1 MTRLFKSLRSRLIAL
16 ILAAMLPMLLITWII
31 GQSMYHH
38 AVTDVFQ
45 ETKAVVQGISLTQEQ
60 HINAA
65 RELLFSLSGS
75 PAIVAQKP
83 GFCSVFSEVLSKHE
97 IFANAGMTD
106 LDGNAICVGA
116 PRIRVASFSDRLWFR
131 QIRLGR
137 NEVVVGDYHLGVMVK
152 EPVVIVA
159 KPVKDNHGNHL
170 AYLFISVALSW
181 FDRHTLGDALPEDA
195 ELIFYDNRG
204 IVLHSDPAPQVWRGQ
219 PIGTAIRRIGPP
231 DAATGIIEAHGLDG
245 RSRLFSIARLESS
258 AARGNAFVAVGIPTD
273 TALAGVRSAGGWAAL
288 AIVGVFGGMLLLAWV
303 GTGRLVI
310 APVRRL
316 IDQANAHAA
325 GDLARRSGVAEG
337 TELSEL
343 ARTLDAMA
351 VKMAERDRVLAQHL
365 HAFNEHAIVS
375 AADTDGRIIY
385 ANDKFCEISQYS
397 REEVIGKSHRLIN
410 SGFHPPEFF
419 TAMWD
424 TISRGR
430 VWHGNIRN
438 RRKDGS
444 YYWVAS
450 TVVPF
455 FDNKGRLKSYFSIRT
470 DITRA
475 LAIDDAL
482 QKSEERFRLL
492 AQNALDVIS
501 LHDPQGRYVYIS
513 PSCERVL
520 GYVPDDLTGRDAYE
534 LVHPED
540 VEKVR
545 TTLHQPALLGT
556 AATCEYVRV
565 RHRSGEYIWMDIA
578 AVPTCNE
585 AGDIV
590 TIQVSAREVTARKR
604 VEDELRLHDRA
615 IAASGSGIVIVRRD
629 DFAIEYANAAYS
641 GIVDLPQAGIVGQRW
656 PLLEATPE
664 STRAWQLFHDAVTV
678 GDEMHAVVE
687 AVSRRGRTLWAD
699 IFVSPV
705 RNEAGEVTHYVVA
718 ISDVTEQVLMER
730 ALLRAKEAAEQA
742 SQAKSKFLS
751 HVSHEL
757 RTPLNAIVGFAQ
769 LLESDPDA
777 PLTASQHESIRR
789 ILQSGWLLREL
800 IDDVLELSRIEAG
813 RLKLKPAQVDAFDL
827 VRECLAAIAA
837 QAADNDLEIIDLS
850 GECARQTV
858 HVDVRRLKQVLLNL
872 LSNAVKYNRRGGRV
886 TVSCHVSDD
895 GAIQIAVSDTGIGI
909 PREKRDELFQ
919 YFSRLGAEDSSIPG
933 IGVGL
938 ALCRHLL
945 DLMGGHISVESVP
958 GEGSSFTINLPGV
971 CRLLETVKHQHA

>member
-16 ILAAMLPMLLITWII
+16 ILAAMLPMLVITWMI
-31 GQSMYHH
+31 GQSMYRH
-38 AVTDVFQ
+38 AVNDIFQ
-45 ETKAVVQGISLTQEQ
+45 NTKAVVRGISLKQEK
-60 HINAA
+60 HINTA
-65 RELLFSLSGS
+65 RELLFSLSAS
-75 PAIVAQKP
+75 PVIIEQRP
-83 GFCSVFSEVLSKHE
+83 GFCSAFSELLQTHE

-106 LDGNAICVGA
+106 LEGSAICVGA
-116 PRIRVASFSDRLWFR
+116 PRVRAASFSDRLWFR

-137 NEVVVGDYHLGVMVK
+137 DEVVVGDYHLGVLVK

-170 AYLFISVALSW
+170 AYLFISVDLSW
-181 FDRHTLGDALPEDA
+181 FDRHNLGDVLPEDA

-204 IVLHSDPAPQVWRGQ
+204 IVLHSDPAPDVWRGQ
-219 PIGTAIRRIGPP
+219 PVSAAIRRIGPP
-231 DAATGIIEAHGLDG
+231 DADTGVMEAHGTDG

-273 TALAGVRSAGGWAAL
+273 AALAGVRSAGGWAAL

-325 GDLARRSGVAEG
+325 GDLAWRSGVAEG

-375 AADTDGRIIY
+375 AADTEGRITY
-385 ANDKFCEISQYS
+385 ANDRFCEISQYS
-397 REEVIGKSHRLIN
+397 MEEVIGKTHRLIN

-419 TAMWD
+419 AAMWN
-424 TISRGR
+424 TISRGL

-438 RRKDGS
+438 RRKDGT

-450 TVVPF
+450 TIVPF
-455 FDNKGRLKSYFSIRT
+455 FDSRGRLERYFSIRT

-492 AQNALDVIS
+492 AKNALDVIS
-501 LHDPQGRYVYIS
+501 LHDPQGRYAYIS

-540 VEKVR
+540 AGKVR
-545 TTLHQPALLGT
+545 TTLHQPALLGE

-565 RHRSGEYIWMDIA
+565 RRRSGEYIWMDIA
-578 AVPTCNE
+578 AVPTRNE
-585 AGDIV
+585 TGDIV
-590 TIQVSAREVTARKR
+590 SIQVSAREVTARKR

-641 GIVDLPQAGIVGQRW
+641 GIVDLTQMDILGQRW
-656 PLLEATPE
+656 PILAATPE
-664 STRAWQLFHDAVTV
+664 SGRAWQLFHDAVTV

-730 ALLRAKEAAEQA
+730 ALLHAKETAEQA

-757 RTPLNAIVGFAQ
+757 RTPLNAILGFAQ
-769 LLESDPDA
+769 LLESDPYA
-777 PLTASQHESIRR
+777 PLNEEQQENVQR
-789 ILQSGWLLREL
+789 ILNSGWLLREL
-800 IDDVLELSRIEAG
+800 IDDVLDLSRIEAG
-813 RLKLKPAQVDAFDL
+813 RLELKCEDASMSRM
-827 VRECLAAIAA
+827 VRECLELVSM
-837 QAADNDLEIIDLS
+837 QAAEKGVEIVHL
-850 GECARQTV
+850 GCECAEQRV
-858 HVDVRRLKQVLLNL
+858 CVDVRRFKQVLLNL
-872 LSNAVKYNRRGGRV
+872 LSNAVKYNREGGRV
-886 TVSCHVSDD
+886 TVSCQVSDD
-895 GAIQIAVSDTGIGI
+895 HVMRVTVSDTGIGI
-909 PREKRDELFQ
+909 PLERRGDLFQ
-919 YFSRLGAEDSSIPG
+919 YFSRLDAQDSSVPG

-938 ALCRHLL
+938 ALCRHLVM
-945 DLMGGHISVESVP
+945 LMGGTISVESTP
-958 GEGSSFTINLPGV
+958 GEGSCFTVELPAEH
-971 CRLLETVKHQHA
+971 CLAETV